1 MKTTAYHEWLPG
13 ICIPPVLL
21 VLFSF
26 VPLTAYGNEDQ
37 MALIDTIREGVN
49 QQLREV
55 EFKCTYS
62 YSGYIVNTLEE
73 AENYNTSNGR
83 LVIHA
88 TGTLA
93 KSKKMT
99 YESLIVDKLET
110 RVPEYLMDHVTV
122 ANAELRAVY
131 RKQGLKHHYRTLFV
145 LERDEKNKDL
155 PILNQFEGAIPC
167 PLTLGGSRSLPNFL
181 DYSYSLLDFYSDRA
195 GVITEFAIEDNEET
209 TTISVHHEKPDQF
222 SSVIS
227 DTTFTLSNHY
237 PFPVLLKET
246 QQDHFTYHQK
256 NKVRDRL
263 SVVKALDFSTL
274 NNGCV
279 LPKKIYTFSTIFF
292 DDFKE
297 EDVDKYLVTKWES
310 DDMGKEKPKKSD
322 FYIHLDRD
330 SDIGGLALNL
340 NDRLE
345 RNLPEY
351 FDINKYGVRDLQ
363 TSSPIESQL
372 DGHTDLTVWA
382 RPAILLIAGFFIVF
396 GLWRKW
402 KRARQS
408 ASA

>member
-1 MKTTAYHEWLPG
+1 MTFVRLLLTVFFCGVTLAAYSEE
-13 ICIPPVLL
+13 
-21 VLFSF
+21 
-26 VPLTAYGNEDQ
+26 NQ
-37 MALIDTIREGVN
+37 MALIDAIREGVN

-62 YSGYIVNTLEE
+62 YSGYVVNTLEE
-73 AENYNTSNGR
+73 AENYDTSNGR

-93 KSKKMT
+93 KTKKMT
-99 YESLIVDKLET
+99 YESLVVDKLET

-131 RKQGLKHHYRTLFV
+131 RKQSLKHHYRTLFV
-145 LERDEKNKDL
+145 LERDEKNKSL
-155 PILNQFEGAIPC
+155 PILNQFEGVIPC

-181 DYSYSLLDFYSDRA
+181 DYSYSLLDFYSGRSD
-195 GVITEFAIEDNEET
+195 VTTEFAIENNKET
-209 TTISVHHEKPDQF
+209 TTISVHHEKPDPF

-227 DTTFTLSNHY
+227 DTLFTLSNLY
-237 PFPVLLKET
+237 PFPVLLEET
-246 QQDHFTYHQK
+246 QRDHFTHHQK

-297 EDVDKYLVTKWES
+297 EDIDKYLVTKWES

-322 FYIHLDRD
+322 FYIYLDRD

-340 NDRLE
+340 NDKLE
-345 RNLPEY
+345 RDLPEY
-351 FDINKYGVRDLQ
+351 FDINQYGVRDLQ
-363 TSSPIESQL
+363 ASSPIESQV
-372 DGHTDLTVWA
+372 DRNADFTVLI
-382 RPAILLIAGFFIVF
+382 RPAILLIAGFFIAY
-396 GLWRKW
+396 GIWKKW
-402 KRARQS
+402 KS
-408 ASA
+408 AKRSAAA